1 MKEFPEV
8 FSIVDTET
16 TGMRPPL
23 SRIIDIGIIRVE
35 HGKVVERFQ
44 TLLNPGISIPSYIKR
59 FVHIDDEDLQD
70 APAFEEVALQ
80 VHELLKD
87 SVFVAHN
94 APFDYAFLKSEFGR
108 LDMSFKAETLCSV
121 KLSRALVPKAR
132 SHSLDSVI
140 DRYGISLTGQRHRAL
155 PDAEAVWEFFKRA
168 SNEHAPKDI
177 RLAVARARSGMADA
191 SSISGSAPSMPAIAR
206 DTFGDMPDSAGVY
219 FFYGPEQELLYIGK
233 SKHVRTRA
241 RAHFHTSE
249 NKKEQRIQRETSTV
263 ASVRTSG
270 ELSALLLEAA
280 LIKQQSPLY
289 NRALR
294 KRKLLVTGSRGINGN
309 GYATLE
315 LSRTERIDPAS
326 GVLGVFR
333 TTTQAKAKLRAL
345 AKEYRLCHKLLGL
358 EPGEGA
364 CFAHQLKACNGACAG
379 KENTEEYNARF
390 DAAFAERRLK
400 TWPYAG
406 TVMIDEKENA
416 ERGTVLF
423 IDNWALLGAY
433 RYDGEEFSSLVEDGM
448 PDGFDY
454 DTYKILARYMLNPRN
469 RRTIRT
475 LSASEYKQAYARAT
489 GSYEHELAYDDEPMI
504 G

>member
-1 MKEFPEV
+1 MKEFPEI
-8 FSIVDTET
+8 FSIIDTET
-16 TGMRPPL
+16 TGMRPPF

-35 HGKVVERFQ
+35 RGKVVERFQ
-44 TLLNPGISIPSYIKR
+44 TLLNPGVSIPSYIKR

-80 VHELLKD
+80 VQELMKD
-87 SVFVAHN
+87 AVFVAHN

-108 LDMSFKAETLCSV
+108 LDMPFSAETLCSV

-140 DRYGISLTGQRHRAL
+140 DRYGIALSGQRHRAL
-155 PDAEAVWEFFKRA
+155 PDAEAVWEFFKKA
-168 SNEHAPKDI
+168 NNEHAAKDI
-177 RLAVARARSGMADA
+177 RAAVARARSGMP
-191 SSISGSAPSMPAIAR
+191 GSATPSAMPSVAR

-241 RAHFHTSE
+241 RSHFHASD
-249 NKKEQRIQRETSTV
+249 NKKEQRIQRETNTV
-263 ASVRTSG
+263 SSVKTSG

-294 KRKLLVTGSRGINGN
+294 KRKLLVTASRGTDAE

-345 AKEYRLCHKLLGL
+345 AKEHRLCHKLLGL
-358 EPGEGA
+358 EPGDGA
-364 CFAHQLKACNGACAG
+364 CFAHQLKACNGACVG
-379 KENTEEYNARF
+379 KEPAEAYNERF
-390 DAAFAERRLK
+390 DAAFTERRLK
-400 TWPYAG
+400 TWPYSG
-406 TVMIDEKENA
+406 TVMIDEKES
-416 ERGTVLF
+416 EGSGTVIF
-423 IDNWALLGAY
+423 VDNWALLGAF
-433 RYDGEEFSSLVEDGM
+433 RYDADEFSPLTEGGM

-454 DTYKILARYMLNPRN
+454 DTYKILVRYMLNPRN
-469 RRTIRT
+469 RRSVRT
-475 LSASEYKQAYARAT
+475 LTKKEFAQAYARAT
-489 GSYEHELAYDDEPMI
+489 GSYEQELAYDDEPMI